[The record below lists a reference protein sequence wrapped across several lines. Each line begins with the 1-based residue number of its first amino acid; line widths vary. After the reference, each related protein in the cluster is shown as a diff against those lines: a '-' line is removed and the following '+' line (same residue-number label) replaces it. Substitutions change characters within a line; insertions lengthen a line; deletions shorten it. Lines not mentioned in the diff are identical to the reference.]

1 MDQGQ
6 GPSTSPNLQPTNDKV
21 VGVGKLR
28 DLPFMDLYVRIDEAG
43 KGIARYRSPARDFSN
58 NWTRVL
64 PDHYRNETLQMAKE
78 MLGNLNNPDSDYSYD
93 GMRFRMS
100 YQKLANGQQWCILRR
115 ISPRVFSLEELSLA
129 GNIADY
135 LRGLGR
141 RDGLILISGPTGHG
155 KTTTSFALFADYL
168 KRFGGVGISIEDPVE
183 YALDGP
189 VGEYGYCYQVQV
201 DNAEDWATPLKRAL
215 RWTPRYLLVGEVRS
229 PAAAEQIL
237 RAATTGHLVIT
248 TIHAGSV
255 EESFMGLM
263 HLADRSLGGG
273 ANMML
278 AQGLTAA
285 WHQTLTAKGPYLR
298 YVFTEE
304 HNNGDPVRALIRDN
318 KVGMINTYI
327 DQQIARMNQLKGI
340 DAVTGKRK

>member
-1 MDQGQ
+1 MTMDQAMETGIKAP
-6 GPSTSPNLQPTNDKV
+6 GSAPIGNR
-21 VGVGKLR
+21 LR
-28 DLPFMDLYVRIDEAG
+28 DLPFMDLYVRIDEGG
-43 KGIARYRSPARDFSN
+43 KGVARYRTPARDYSN
-58 NWTRVL
+58 NWSRVL
-64 PDHYRNETLQMAKE
+64 PDQYRTECLTIAKE
-78 MLGNLNNPDSDYSYD
+78 LRNNIDNPDSDYQYD
-93 GMRFRMS
+93 GMRFRLS
-100 YQKLANGQQWCILRR
+100 YQRLANAQEWVILRR
-115 ISPRVFSLEELSLA
+115 IAPRVYTLEELSLA
-129 GNIADY
+129 GNIVEY
-135 LRGLGR
+135 LRGLGK
-141 RDGLILISGPTGHG
+141 RDGLVLISGPTGHG
-155 KTTTSFALFADYL
+155 KTTTSFALFAEYL
-168 KRFGGVGISIEDPVE
+168 KRYGGVGISVEDPVE
-183 YALDGP
+183 YTLDGP

-201 DNAEDWATPLKRAL
+201 DKHEDWATPLKRAL

-263 HLADRSLGGG
+263 HLADLSLGGG
-273 ANMML
+273 AKYML

-304 HNNGDPVRALIRDN
+304 HNNGDPVRSLIRED

-327 DQQIARMNQLKGI
+327 DQQIARMNLL
-340 DAVTGKRK
+340 TGVDPVGGRRR

>member
-1 MDQGQ
+1 
-6 GPSTSPNLQPTNDKV
+6 
-21 VGVGKLR
+21 
-28 DLPFMDLYVRIDEAG
+28 MDLYIRIDEAG
-43 KGIARYRSPARDFSN
+43 KGIARYRTPARDYTN
-58 NWTRVL
+58 NWTPRSAGSVSRRKPSL
-64 PDHYRNETLQMAKE
+64 IAKE
-78 MLGNLNNPDSDYSYD
+78 LRNNIDNPDADYQYD
-93 GMRFRMS
+93 GMRFRLS
-100 YQKLANGQQWCILRR
+100 YQRLANGQEWVILRR
-115 ISPRVFSLEELSLA
+115 ISPRVFTLEELHLA
-129 GNIADY
+129 GNIVEY
-135 LRGLGR
+135 IRGLGK

-155 KTTTSFALFADYL
+155 KTTTSFALFAEYL
-168 KRFGGVGISIEDPVE
+168 KRFGGVGISVEDPVE
-183 YALDGP
+183 YTIDGP

-201 DNAEDWATPLKRAL
+201 DRHEDWATPLKRAL
-215 RWTPRYLLVGEVRS
+215 RWTPRYMLVGEVRS

-278 AQGLTAA
+278 AQGITAA

-304 HNNGDPVRALIRDN
+304 HNNGDPVRSLIREN

-327 DQQIARMNQLKGI
+327 DQQIARMNQLRGV
-340 DAVTGKRK
+340 DPDRRQAEVATLHHHRRPTSCLGLGRASTFLFF